1 MTNIKHTGEDFI
13 TQVVEAAEDFC
24 MLAETDK
31 TDKTDLWIGA
41 IGDPH
46 KVSGTQLPEIF
57 LEAGALDRICDEAE
71 QALSQQNN
79 LYQRGNLICF
89 SLWNPETN
97 DIAIK
102 PMTRPGLLRV
112 LSRSATWNRWDERKG
127 LEKLCDPPDRI
138 VSSVFDS
145 QHYPH
150 LKPLAGIAR
159 QPFLRPD
166 DSVVTR
172 SGYDENTKMLAHF
185 DPTQFPIQSTVSIS
199 DARASLAA
207 LNSLL
212 DEFSFADE
220 CDKSAALGAIL
231 TAAIRP
237 SLPVAP
243 MFHVRAHQ
251 VASGKS
257 YLCSLIA
264 TFSSGSIPPAAS
276 FPTTEEE
283 AQKFLLATFLEAPP
297 CLIFDNLTTDIYPYR
312 SLCSAL
318 TEPFLSGRILGISK
332 TATVSTST
340 LTLSSGNNVS
350 PVRDMTRRC
359 VTIQLDPKMEI
370 PAEKKYSAD
379 PIKIIRERRGE
390 YVAHALNII
399 KAYIQAGSPKTN
411 CKSLASYDRWTGLV
425 RQPLLWLGQSDPA
438 TRLFSQLAED
448 PDREYLGR
456 FLELWSE
463 NFGTTPKMVREV
475 LQYANDFLPGSRD
488 SARGELKESLR
499 EQFEERGD
507 INRRRFGKWLSRKE
521 GQAVGGLRF
530 EKHPGTFSAEKWV
543 LRKNPQDS

>member
-1 MTNIKHTGEDFI
+1 MTKIKHTGEDFI
-13 TQVVEAAEDFC
+13 AQVVEAAEDFC

-31 TDKTDLWIGA
+31 TDKTDSWVGA

-57 LEAGALDRICDEAE
+57 LEAGALDRICDAAE
-71 QALSQQNN
+71 QALSQQIN

-89 SLWNPETN
+89 SLHNLETN
-97 DIAIK
+97 DISIK
-102 PMTRPGLLRV
+102 PLTRPGLLRV
-112 LSRSATWNRWDERKG
+112 LSRSATWYRWDEQKG

-166 DSVVTR
+166 DSIVTLN
-172 SGYDENTKMLAHF
+172 GYDEDTKVLANF
-185 DPTQFPIQSTVSIS
+185 DPTQFPIQSVVSIS
-199 DARASLAA
+199 DAKAALAA
-207 LNSLL
+207 LTLL
-212 DEFSFADE
+212 LSEFSFANE

-243 MFHVRAHQ
+243 MFHVKAHQ
-251 VASGKS
+251 VSSGKS

-264 TFSSGSIPPAAS
+264 AFSSGRIPPAAA
-276 FPTTEEE
+276 FPTKEEE
-283 AQKFLLATFLEAPP
+283 AQKFLLATFLEAPS
-297 CLIFDNLTTDIYPYR
+297 CLIFDNLTTDIYPYP

-340 LTLSSGNNVS
+340 LILSSGNNVS
-350 PVRDMTRRC
+350 PIKDMTRRC
-359 VTIQLDPKMEI
+359 LTIHLDPKMEI
-370 PAEKKYSAD
+370 PAEKKYSGD
-379 PIKIIRERRGE
+379 PIKIIRARRGE
-390 YVAHALNII
+390 YVAQALNII
-399 KAYIQAGSPKTN
+399 QGWIQAGRPKTN
-411 CKSLASYDRWTGLV
+411 CKSLASYDRWTDLV
-425 RQPLLWLGQSDPA
+425 RQPLLWLGQPDPA

-456 FLELWSE
+456 LLGLWSE
-463 NFGTTPKMVREV
+463 IFGTTPKMVREV
-475 LQYANDFLPGSRD
+475 VQYANDFLPGSRD
-488 SARGELKESLR
+488 SARDELKEALR

-507 INRRRFGKWLSRKE
+507 INRKRLGKWLSRIE
-521 GQAVGGLRF
+521 GQVVGGLRF
-530 EKHPGTFSAEKWV
+530 EKLPGTFSAEKWV
-543 LRKNPQDS
+543 LRKNPQG